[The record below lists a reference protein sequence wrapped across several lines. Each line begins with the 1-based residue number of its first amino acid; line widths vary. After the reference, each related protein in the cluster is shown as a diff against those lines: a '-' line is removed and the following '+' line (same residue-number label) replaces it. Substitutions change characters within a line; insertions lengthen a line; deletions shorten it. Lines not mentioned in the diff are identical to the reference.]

1 MQSELTL
8 TQERISSSTILLLD
22 KLIKS
27 IDNYLNGFNQ
37 KEILSFSSST
47 SKESLKEYTENYFLF
62 VSSIAPII
70 SELTSLNAELASL
83 LIKADKNMEIE
94 LIVTC
99 EKKFNAFEEF
109 ERALYEYTSSVEKEL
124 LNPNAN
130 AAFLINATQKF
141 KIAAERLV
149 KENG

>member
-8 TQERISSSTILLLD
+8 TQELISSSTILLLD
-22 KLIKS
+22 KLIES

-124 LNPNAN
+124 LNSNAN

>member
-1 MQSELTL
+1 MQIELTL

-37 KEILSFSSST
+37 KEILYFSSST

-83 LIKADKNMEIE
+83 LIKADKNMVIE

-99 EKKFNAFEEF
+99 EKKFNAFEGF

-124 LNPNAN
+124 LNSNAN